1 MVANKNPGLRGQQQK
16 ARRQAILTAAKSLF
30 SVDGF
35 ETTTVQSI
43 ADRAMVSAPTVYT
56 YFGSKSAIVMA
67 IIIEADADLISKA
80 DALVNR
86 SDGKPLEDM
95 KSLLS
100 LMVSESLKTMDVLTW
115 RHVFAM
121 SVLTPDNEV
130 GKGYK
135 VQNAHLYNTCEELL
149 AKCIAAGTLPDTI
162 DVKLR
167 RGACQYL
174 NQALF
179 GQLLSG
185 DIKTFEGYVVMLQ
198 KYLKLI
204 LHEAAETPGLPR
216 VL

>member
-1 MVANKNPGLRGQQQK
+1 MVTNRKPGLRGQQQK
-16 ARRQAILTAAKSLF
+16 ARRQAILAAAKSLF

-35 ETTTVQSI
+35 EATTVQSI

-80 DALVNR
+80 DALVDR
-86 SDGKPLEDM
+86 SDGKPVEDM

-100 LMVSESLKTMDVLTW
+100 LILSESLKTMDVLTW

-135 VQNAHLYNTCEELL
+135 VQNACLYNACEELL
-149 AKCIAAGTLPDTI
+149 AKCVAAGTLPDTI

-167 RGACQYL
+167 RGACQHL
-174 NQALF
+174 NHALF

-185 DIKTFEGYVVMLQ
+185 DIKTFEGYEVMLQ

-204 LHEAAETPGLPR
+204 LHEAAETPILC
-216 VL
+216 VV